1 MLARRG
7 VSLALRAAGRRTMC
21 APALTSETLA
31 STIAD
36 CQSKMDSKFVTPYTE
51 EKLAADL
58 EAGSVDS
65 SALKEMFG
73 FNDHLMKTVLKSVG
87 KYNADKA
94 KIAEN
99 GKTAIDWEHFEDAID
114 DPVVADMKKIYETTM
129 KEAET
134 GTIADYEK
142 EQQKLVDT
150 TKAMFEGLFAEGRKA
165 EAEGQAGMEQTIKDL
180 SALSA
185 QMTGLKEQTI
195 AEVLESDPAM
205 RAEIEE
211 EMKNHQWGA

>member
-21 APALTSETLA
+21 APALSSETLA

-51 EKLAADL
+51 EKMAADL

-73 FNDHLMKTVLKSVG
+73 FNDHLMKSVLQAVG
-87 KYNADKA
+87 KYNVEKA
-94 KIAEN
+94 QIAEN
-99 GKTAIDWEHFEDAID
+99 DKTVIDWEHFEDAIN
-114 DPVVADMKKIYETTM
+114 DPVVAEMKAIYETTM
-129 KEAET
+129 KEAEA
-134 GTIADYEK
+134 GPIADFEK
-142 EQQKLVDT
+142 DQQKMVAT
-150 TKAMFEGLFAEGRKA
+150 TKAAFEEMFAEGRKA
-165 EAEGQAGMEQTIKDL
+165 EAASQAGMEQAIQDIT
-180 SALSA
+180 ALGS

-195 AEVLESDPAM
+195 AEVLEADPAM